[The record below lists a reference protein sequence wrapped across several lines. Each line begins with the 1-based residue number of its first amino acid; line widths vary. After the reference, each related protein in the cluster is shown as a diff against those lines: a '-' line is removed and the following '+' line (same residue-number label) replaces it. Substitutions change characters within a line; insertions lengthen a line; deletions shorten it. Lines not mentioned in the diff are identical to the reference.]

1 MAINNGSSWP
11 RNGFTPVRRDNAL
24 EQYVRRYP
32 ASCGANSTPIGI
44 GSAVTLV
51 GGIVVPC
58 TAGQDPDQAGFGI
71 VVGVYNASGRPF
83 TQQTTK
89 VIASGQAGQVDVL
102 YDPNA
107 EFVVRCEAS
116 IGFGDMLK
124 NVTLTGGSA
133 AASLPRIIQCVTL
146 PASASVND
154 LFKFVRFNEQ
164 NDVAGGASNGGL
176 NTAAPAAGAGIIVRW
191 NRTVFTPKTT
201 GSNG

>member
-1 MAINNGSSWP
+1 MAINSGTSWP
-11 RNGFTPVRRDNAL
+11 RKGLTPVRRANAQ

-44 GSAVTLV
+44 GSAVALV
-51 GGIVVPC
+51 GGVVVPC
-58 TAGQDPDQAGFGI
+58 TAGQDPDQAGFGV

-83 TQQTTK
+83 TQQTNK
-89 VIASGQAGQVDVL
+89 LIVSGAAGQVDVL

-116 IGFGDMLK
+116 VGQSDILK
-124 NVTLTGGSA
+124 NVVLTGGSA
-133 AASLPRIIQCVTL
+133 NASLPNIIQAVTL

-154 LFKFVRFNEQ
+154 LFKFIRFAEQ
-164 NDVAGGASNGGL
+164 NDL
-176 NTAAPAAGAGIIVRW
+176 QAAGYGGFGPPGPAGSGIIVRW

>member
-11 RNGFTPVRRDNAL
+11 RKGLTPVRRDNSL
-24 EQYVRRYP
+24 EQFTRRFP

-44 GSAVTLV
+44 GSAVAYV
-51 GGIVVPC
+51 GGIVVPA
-58 TAGQDPDQAGFGI
+58 TAGQDPDQAGFGV

-89 VIASGQAGQVDVL
+89 VIASGQAGQVDVY

-107 EFVVRCEAS
+107 EFVVRCETS
-116 IGFGDMLK
+116 VGFADMLK

-133 AASLPRIIQCVTL
+133 NNSLPNIIQAVTL

-191 NRTVFTPKTT
+191 NRHVFAPKSS
-201 GSNG
+201 GSN

>member
-1 MAINNGSSWP
+1 MAINNGTSWP
-11 RNGFTPVRRDNAL
+11 RNGLTPVRRDNTL

-32 ASCGANSTPIGI
+32 ASCGANNTPIGI
-44 GSAVTLV
+44 GSAVSLV

-58 TAGQDPDQAGFGI
+58 TAGQDPDQAGFGV

-83 TQQTTK
+83 TQQTVK

-116 IGFGDMLK
+116 VGYGDMLK

-133 AASLPRIIQCVTL
+133 AASLPRIIQAVTL

-154 LFKFVRFNEQ
+154 LFKFVRFDEQ
-164 NDVAGGASNGGL
+164 VDILGAGNGGL
-176 NTAAPAAGAGIIVRW
+176 NTSAPAAGSGIIVRW
-191 NRTVFTPKTT
+191 NRHVFAPKST
-201 GSNG
+201 GSN

>member
-11 RNGFTPVRRDNAL
+11 RNGFTPVRRTNTL
-24 EQYVRRYP
+24 EQYTRRYP
-32 ASCGANSTPIGI
+32 ASCGANSTPIGV

-51 GGIVVPC
+51 GGIAVPC

-71 VVGVYNASGRPF
+71 VVGVFNASGRPF
-83 TQQTTK
+83 TQQTNK
-89 VIASGQAGQVDVL
+89 VIVSGQAGQVDVL

-116 IGFGDMLK
+116 VGFGDMLK
-124 NVTLTGGSA
+124 NVVLTGGSA
-133 AASLPRIIQCVTL
+133 NNSLPRIIQAVTL

-154 LFKFVRFNEQ
+154 LFKFIRFDEQ
-164 NDVAGGASNGGL
+164 VDILGAQNGGL

-191 NRTVFTPKTT
+191 NRHVFDQKTT